1 MTNLFIILA
10 VLFVVLFVLVKVLD
24 GRASPLTAE
33 QQARLSKWLMILVF
47 ISIVLAL
54 FRTWM

>member
-1 MTNLFIILA
+1 MTNLLIILA
-10 VLFVVLFVLVKVLD
+10 VLFVALLVLVKVLD

-54 FRTWM
+54 FRNWM

>member
-1 MTNLFIILA
+1 MTNLLIILA
-10 VLFVVLFVLVKVLD
+10 VLFIALFVLVKVLD

-33 QQARLSKWLMILVF
+33 QQSQLSKWLMLLVF